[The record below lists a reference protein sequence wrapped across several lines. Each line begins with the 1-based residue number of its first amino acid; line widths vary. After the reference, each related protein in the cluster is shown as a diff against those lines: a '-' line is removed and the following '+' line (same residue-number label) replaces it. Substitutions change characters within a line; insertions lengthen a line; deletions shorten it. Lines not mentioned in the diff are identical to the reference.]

1 MKNERKIFFI
11 VFIAQCPSGNFLFR
25 IVYQNVFCQTFCS
38 IKFQQRE
45 LDVWTVWR
53 QWRGEN
59 GKFNFHNWWS
69 VKPRLGW
76 TLFSFTVVK
85 MSTKTQKKE
94 WEAKLNILIESSML
108 MFMYLVATKMID
120 PLHTE
125 HFLSS
130 VKIDIWETVT
140 GGAVII
146 H

>member
-1 MKNERKIFFI
+1 MRERFFHSFYCAVSEWQFSFPHCLPKCLLSNI
-11 VFIAQCPSGNFLFR
+11 LFNKVSAKR
-25 IVYQNVFCQTFCS
+25 TRRVNCV
-38 IKFQQRE
+38 K
-45 LDVWTVWR
+45 
-53 QWRGEN
+53 GEN

-130 VKIDIWETVT
+130 VKIDIWET
-140 GGAVII
+140 GGAVLW
-146 H
+146 